1 MVNRP
6 DNLSHLR
13 FRLPVVRVVAAAA
26 AVVVEAA
33 LPLRQLLPLGAHPP
47 LVHAAHAV
55 ARFLPLSNRNLGK
68 FINVQ
73 FSSERISIYRLG

>member
-6 DNLSHLR
+6 DSLSHLR
-13 FRLPVVRVVAAAA
+13 FRLPVVRVVAVAAA
-26 AVVVEAA
+26 ALVEE
-33 LPLRQLLPLGAHPP
+33 LPLRQLHPP

-73 FSSERISIYRLG
+73 FSSERISIFRLG

>member
-6 DNLSHLR
+6 DSLSHLR
-13 FRLPVVRVVAAAA
+13 FRLPVVRVVAVAAA
-26 AVVVEAA
+26 ALVEE

-73 FSSERISIYRLG
+73 FSSERISIFRLG